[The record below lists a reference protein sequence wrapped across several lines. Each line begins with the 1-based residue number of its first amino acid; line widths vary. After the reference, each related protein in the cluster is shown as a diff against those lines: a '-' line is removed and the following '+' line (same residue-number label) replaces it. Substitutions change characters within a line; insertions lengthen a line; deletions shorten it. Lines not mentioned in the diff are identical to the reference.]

1 MKSDTMLLLI
11 GCVGVIGIVMLA
23 LALRDSNM
31 LLQSYREAAH
41 RATAIGE
48 SCAEKL
54 HQCAVGDERQHAEEN
69 GLQDKNGKLP
79 IILQH
84 L

>member
-54 HQCAVGDERQHAEEN
+54 HQCTVGDERQHTEDD
-69 GLQDKNGKLP
+69 GLHNKNTERSVT
-79 IILQH
+79 LQH